1 MDTGNGNFV
10 RLMELKEK
18 QEQSKEEIDKTA
30 IYRTEQEMKKLE
42 EKYPN
47 HGGWFHVGQIV
58 EVEGS
63 SFRVKSVKPTELRLK
78 LLRRVK

>member
-1 MDTGNGNFV
+1 MDTGNGNFE
-10 RLMELKEK
+10 RLMALKEK
-18 QEQSKEEIDKTA
+18 HEQSKEENDKTA

-58 EVEGS
+58 DVEGS